1 MVLLWVD
8 REIPYSSRQDQV
20 FTWLTQESHLHHGI
34 NEGHPVILPQEMAFH
49 TCNTNQKAQN
59 FFESGFIMQKSV
71 THLLVLE
78 ILYHLRTFK
87 YWVIVICNANSL

>member
-1 MVLLWVD
+1 M
-8 REIPYSSRQDQV
+8 
-20 FTWLTQESHLHHGI
+20 HHGI

-49 TCNTNQKAQN
+49 SCNTNQKAQN

-78 ILYHLRTFK
+78 ILYHLGTFK
-87 YWVIVICNANSL
+87 YWVIIIVMQIPYGHFLAVPFHQK